1 MSSLW
6 ENFYAQRA
14 RTLTASSIR
23 ELLKLTQ
30 VPDIISF
37 AGGLPAPEL
46 LPCEEVAAATAEVL
60 RTRGPQALQYGPTE
74 GYLPL
79 REWVAARL
87 STAEMQVMPDNILIT
102 TGSQQ
107 ALDLLARIFFDP
119 GDPVLVESPTY
130 MGALQAWGSYDPR
143 YLSVPLDEQGLLV
156 DHLEELLQQHRPK
169 LVYALPTFQNPSG
182 VSLSLQRRQ
191 RLIELI
197 ERYNLLLLED
207 DAYAQLRYEGED
219 LPSLLHIAAR
229 AAGGFPARV
238 FYLGTFSKVLAP
250 GMRLGWVAAPS
261 EVIHKLVMVKQGTD
275 LHTPMFNQIIAHTLL
290 SQGYLQRQVLRI
302 VPVYRQR
309 RDAMLAALER
319 HFPAQARWTRPEG
332 GMFIW
337 VTLPMTIDSAHLL
350 QKALEQG
357 VVFVPGRAFHATGG
371 GASTLRLSF
380 SNASN
385 ERIETGIAR
394 LGRALYVHA

>member
-46 LPCEEVAAATAEVL
+46 LPCEEVATATAEVL

-87 STAEMQVMPDNILIT
+87 STAAMQVTPDNILIT

-143 YLSVPLDEQGLLV
+143 YLSVPLDGQGLLV
-156 DHLEELLQQHRPK
+156 EQMEELLQQHRPK
-169 LVYALPTFQNPSG
+169 LVYVLPTFQNPSG

-197 ERYNLLLLED
+197 ERHNLLLLED

-219 LPSLLHIAAR
+219 LPSLLHIAAS

-250 GMRLGWVAAPS
+250 GMRLGWIAAPP

-275 LHTPMFNQIIAHTLL
+275 LHTSMFNQIIAYTLL
-290 SQGYLQRQVLRI
+290 SQDYLLRQVPRI
-302 VPVYRQR
+302 IPVYHRR

-337 VTLPMTIDSAHLL
+337 VTLPAAMDSADLL
-350 QKALEQG
+350 QKALKQG
-357 VVFVPGRAFHATGG
+357 VVFVPGRAFHVTGG

>member
-6 ENFYAQRA
+6 ESFYAQRA
-14 RTLTASSIR
+14 RMLTTSSIR
-23 ELLKLTQ
+23 ELLKMTQ

-46 LPCEEVAAATAEVL
+46 LPAEEVAAATAEVL
-60 RTRGPQALQYGPTE
+60 QTRGAQALQYGPTE
-74 GYLPL
+74 GYMPL
-79 REWVAARL
+79 REWVAAQL
-87 STAEMQVMPDNILIT
+87 STPHLSLTPENILIT

-119 GDPVLVESPTY
+119 GDTLLVESPTY
-130 MGALQAWGSYDPR
+130 MGALQAWSTYEPR
-143 YLSVPLDEQGLLV
+143 YISVPLDEQGVLI

-169 LVYALPTFQNPSG
+169 LVYVLPTFQNPSG

-207 DAYAQLRYEGED
+207 DAYSYLRYEGED

-229 AAGGFPARV
+229 TTGGLPARV

-250 GMRLGWVAAPS
+250 GLRLGWIAAPA
-261 EVIHKLVMVKQGTD
+261 EIIHQLVMVKQGTD
-275 LHTPMFNQIIAHTLL
+275 LHTPTFNQMIAYTLL
-290 SQGYLQRQVLRI
+290 SRDYLQRQVPRLLS
-302 VPVYRQR
+302 VYRQR
-309 RDAMLAALER
+309 RDVMLAAIAR
-319 HFPAQARWTRPEG
+319 HFPAQAHWTRPEG

-337 VTLPMTIDSAHLL
+337 ATLPAAMDSADLL
-350 QKALEQG
+350 QKATAQG
-357 VVFVPGRAFHATGG
+357 VIFVPGRAFHPTGG

-380 SNASN
+380 SNATH
-385 ERIETGIAR
+385 ERIETGISR
-394 LGRALYVHA
+394 LGQALYVQV

>member
-46 LPCEEVAAATAEVL
+46 LPCEEVATATAEVL

-87 STAEMQVMPDNILIT
+87 STAAMQVTPDNILIT

-143 YLSVPLDEQGLLV
+143 YLSVPLDGQGLLV
-156 DHLEELLQQHRPK
+156 EQLEELLQQHRPK
-169 LVYALPTFQNPSG
+169 LVYVLPTFQNPSG

-197 ERYNLLLLED
+197 ERHNLLLLED

-219 LPSLLHIAAR
+219 LPSLLHIAAS

-250 GMRLGWVAAPS
+250 GMRLGWIAAPP

-275 LHTPMFNQIIAHTLL
+275 LHTSMFNQIIAYTLL
-290 SQGYLQRQVLRI
+290 SQDYLLRQVPRI
-302 VPVYRQR
+302 IPVYHRR

-319 HFPAQARWTRPEG
+319 HFPAQARWTRPDG

-337 VTLPMTIDSAHLL
+337 VTLPAAMDSADLL
-350 QKALEQG
+350 QKALKQG
-357 VVFVPGRAFHATGG
+357 VVFVPGRAFHVTGG

>member
-14 RTLTASSIR
+14 RTLTTSSIR

-46 LPCEEVAAATAEVL
+46 LPTEEVAAATAEVL
-60 RTRGPQALQYGPTE
+60 RTRGTQALQYGPTE
-74 GYLPL
+74 GYMPL
-79 REWVAARL
+79 REWIAAQL
-87 STAEMQVMPDNILIT
+87 SSAEMRVTPDNILIT

-119 GDPVLVESPTY
+119 GDLLLVESPTY
-130 MGALQAWGSYDPR
+130 MGALQAWRSYEPR
-143 YLSVPLDEQGLLV
+143 YISVPLDTEGLLV
-156 DHLEELLQQHRPK
+156 ERLEELVQQHRPK
-169 LVYALPTFQNPSG
+169 LVYVLPTFQNPSG

-191 RLIELI
+191 RLVELI

-207 DAYAQLRYEGED
+207 DAYSHLRYEGEE

-229 AAGGFPARV
+229 THGGFPPRV

-250 GMRLGWVAAPS
+250 GMRLGWVAAPA

-275 LHTPMFNQIIAHTLL
+275 LHTPTFNQIIAHTLL
-290 SQGYLQRQVLRI
+290 SRGYLQRQVPRLL
-302 VPVYRQR
+302 PVYRQR

-319 HFPAQARWTRPEG
+319 DFPQQVHWTRPTG

-337 VTLPMTIDSAHLL
+337 VTLPAAVDSADLL
-350 QKALEQG
+350 QKALAQG
-357 VVFVPGRAFHATGG
+357 VTFVPGRAFHATGS

-380 SNASN
+380 SNAGH
-385 ERIETGIAR
+385 ERIATGIGR
-394 LGRALYVHA
+394 LGQALCVHA

>member
-23 ELLKLTQ
+23 ELLKITQ

-46 LPCEEVAAATAEVL
+46 LPTEEVAAATTEVL
-60 RTRGPQALQYGPTE
+60 RTRGRQALQYGPTE

-79 REWVAARL
+79 REWVAAQL
-87 STAEMQVMPDNILIT
+87 STAEMQVTPDNILIT

-119 GDPVLVESPTY
+119 GDPLLVESPTY
-130 MGALQAWGSYDPR
+130 MGALQSWGSYAPR
-143 YLSVPLDEQGLLV
+143 YISVPLDAQGLV
-156 DHLEELLQQHRPK
+156 VEHLEELLQEHRPK
-169 LVYALPTFQNPSG
+169 LVYVLPTFQNPSG
-182 VSLSLQRRQ
+182 VSLSLQRRT

-219 LPSLLHIAAR
+219 RPSLLHVASR
-229 AAGGFPARV
+229 AASGFPARV
-238 FYLGTFSKVLAP
+238 FYMGTFSKVLAP
-250 GMRLGWVAAPS
+250 GMRLGWIAAPP
-261 EVIHKLVMVKQGTD
+261 EVIHKLVMAKQGTD

-290 SQGYLQRQVLRI
+290 SNGYLQRQVPRI

-309 RDAMLAALER
+309 RDAMLAALAR
-319 HFPAQARWTRPEG
+319 HFPAQTSWTRPEG

-337 VTLPMTIDSAHLL
+337 VTLPAAIDSADLL

-380 SNASN
+380 SNASS
-385 ERIETGIAR
+385 ERIETGIDR
-394 LGRALYVHA
+394 LGQALYARV